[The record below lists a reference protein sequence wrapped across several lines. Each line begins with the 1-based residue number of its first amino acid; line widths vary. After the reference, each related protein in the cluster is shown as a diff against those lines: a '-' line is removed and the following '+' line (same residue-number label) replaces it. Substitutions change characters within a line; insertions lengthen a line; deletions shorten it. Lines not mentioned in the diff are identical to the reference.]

1 MSQFTKQN
9 SLQIVP
15 IPAFKDNYIWAIYK
29 SDAKEIILVDPGD
42 AAPCIQFI
50 EHHKL
55 TLNAILI
62 THHHPDHV
70 GGLSNLITKF
80 PDVAIY
86 GPQEAHNKGVTTI
99 LNHNEELTFDA
110 LDLKFRV
117 SHVPGHTLGHIAYFC
132 EKEAILFCGDTL
144 FSGGCGRL
152 FEGTHEQLQHSLTH
166 LASLPSNT
174 KVYCTH
180 EYTLANLN
188 FALTVEPSNLDLV
201 NYYNQVTRLREQ
213 NLATLP
219 STIGL
224 ERSINPFLRCE
235 QPEIIEST
243 ECYTDERQPDPLAVF
258 TALRQWKDNF

>member
-1 MSQFTKQN
+1 M
-9 SLQIVP
+9 
-15 IPAFKDNYIWAIYK
+15 
-29 SDAKEIILVDPGD
+29 
-42 AAPCIQFI
+42 
-50 EHHKL
+50 
-55 TLNAILI
+55 
-62 THHHPDHV
+62 
-70 GGLSNLITKF
+70 
-80 PDVAIY
+80 
-86 GPQEAHNKGVTTI
+86 
-99 LNHNEELTFDA
+99 
-110 LDLKFRV
+110 
-117 SHVPGHTLGHIAYFC
+117 PGHTLGHIAYFC

-201 NYYNQVTRLREQ
+201 NYYNQVTQLREQ

-243 ECYTDERQPDPLAVF
+243 ECYTDERQPDTLAVF